1 MILGVEH
8 RMAFAYDSYI
18 SESFLEARVQPKNTP
33 HQTVGSFVLSVGPPT
48 RVFRYSDWHENVV
61 HHFSITRYH
70 NRIEVSSRSVV
81 QTHPSAPSLASVTDA
96 LPLADLSY
104 GHGEFLQFGG
114 PVQLTSTLRKFQR
127 SLPAT
132 RGARLGEHVR
142 AIGQTIQRSF
152 SYQKD
157 VTRYD
162 STTEDFFKAGAGVCQ
177 DFAHLMLASLRLA
190 GIPCRYVSG
199 YLHQETRR
207 AEPSQSH
214 AWIEFHSP
222 TEGWVPYDPT
232 HDSEIDERYVVVG
245 HGRTYDDVPPNKGIY
260 RGRASETL
268 SAEVR
273 MRTATARAL
282 PTLQDTVQ
290 AIDVPVYTEIPG
302 RKRDADDVA
311 ALEAAQQQ
319 QQQQQQG

>member
-1 MILGVEH
+1 
-8 RMAFAYDSYI
+8 MAFAYDGYI

-33 HQTVGSFVLSVGPPT
+33 HQTVGSFVLAVGPPT

-70 NRIEVSSRSVV
+70 NRIELSSRSVV
-81 QTHPSAPSLASVTDA
+81 QTHPTAPPLASLVDP
-96 LPLADLSY
+96 LPLADLPY
-104 GHGEFLQFGG
+104 GLGEFLQFGG
-114 PVQLTSTLRKFQR
+114 PVQLTPTLRKFHR
-127 SLPAT
+127 SLASP
-132 RGARLGEHVR
+132 RGARLGEQVR
-142 AIGQTIQRSF
+142 AIGQSITRSF

-199 YLHQETRR
+199 YLHEESRR
-207 AEPSQSH
+207 PEPAQSH

-222 TEGWVPYDPT
+222 REGWVPYDPT
-232 HDSEIDERYVVVG
+232 HEREIDEHYVVVG

-273 MRTATARAL
+273 TRTATARAL
-282 PTLQDTVQ
+282 PSLQDSVQ
-290 AIDVPVYTEIPG
+290 PIDVPVFSELPG
-302 RKRDADDVA
+302 RKRDHDDVA
-311 ALEAAQQQ
+311 AIEAAQQQ
-319 QQQQQQG
+319 QQQQQRG